1 MSEQNTGSPTDDGS
15 LHRDKARLRKAG
27 LIILIVGLCSA
38 GIVYWIGSR
47 AEDPALAGYRQ
58 AEARAES
65 RQMEMLYGTS
75 GDIMQKL
82 LIAMKQPGNQALA
95 IVAVT
100 ALVSCACF
108 YLGRPITESGEA
120 G

>member
-1 MSEQNTGSPTDDGS
+1 MQRE
-15 LHRDKARLRKAG
+15 KARLRKIG
-27 LIILIVGLCSA
+27 LIILIAGLCSA
-38 GIVYWIGSR
+38 GVVYWIGKR
-47 AEDPALAGYRQ
+47 AEDPALADYRQ

-75 GDIMQKL
+75 GDIMQEL
-82 LIAMKQPGNQALA
+82 VTAMKRPGNQALA

-108 YLGRPITESGEA
+108 YLGRPLPDSDEA